1 MRRLL
6 VIWWGGTREAGLCWL
21 GGKTYAMHLRQPT
34 RRVSVAACRG
44 AAAARR
50 HARTEG
56 AGGVP
61 AGMALG
67 GSLSPPLCTHPP
79 PCATKLLCLMCAPV
93 PCLARFTPCSLPP
106 PQATI
111 ARMPMLRCVQEVVDL
126 IGQCMSLDPQD
137 RPSAQQLLARLE
149 ELEELSPRG
158 DGGGKQ
164 QAGGPGR
171 RSEDG
176 YRGGAP

>member
-1 MRRLL
+1 
-6 VIWWGGTREAGLCWL
+6 
-21 GGKTYAMHLRQPT
+21 
-34 RRVSVAACRG
+34 
-44 AAAARR
+44 
-50 HARTEG
+50 
-56 AGGVP
+56 
-61 AGMALG
+61 MALG

-106 PQATI
+106 PQATT
-111 ARMPMLRCVQEVVDL
+111 ARMPMLRCAQEIVDL
-126 IGQCMSLDPQD
+126 IGQCMSLDTQD

-164 QAGGPGR
+164 RAAGA
-171 RSEDG
+171 E
-176 YRGGAP
+176 